1 MKFKVFS
8 FIPLLF
14 LPISIISTEH
24 NFFELEKISIVN
36 YQKNEIENKKI
47 DGYYIILEQDFTST
61 KNNTSSNLSTS
72 GNEVSD
78 QLGNAFL
85 KIILLIVGLI
95 FGGILIL
102 AIISIL
108 IYFIFSKRRKKIIK
122 ENSSLKRKTKN
133 IIFIIFKS
141 YNF

>member
-47 DGYYIILEQDFTST
+47 DGDYIILEQDFTST

-122 ENSSLKRKTKN
+122 EFSSLKRK
-133 IIFIIFKS
+133 
-141 YNF
+141 

>member
-36 YQKNEIENKKI
+36 YQKNEIEKKI

-122 ENSSLKRKTKN
+122 ENSSLKRK
-133 IIFIIFKS
+133 
-141 YNF
+141 

>member
-47 DGYYIILEQDFTST
+47 DGDYIILEQDFTST

-85 KIILLIVGLI
+85 KKILLIVGLI

-122 ENSSLKRKTKN
+122 ENSSLKRK
-133 IIFIIFKS
+133 
-141 YNF
+141 

>member
-47 DGYYIILEQDFTST
+47 DGDYIILEQDFTST

-78 QLGNAFL
+78 QLGNAIL

-122 ENSSLKRKTKN
+122 ENSSLKRK
-133 IIFIIFKS
+133 
-141 YNF
+141 

>member
-47 DGYYIILEQDFTST
+47 DGDYIILEQDFTST

-85 KIILLIVGLI
+85 KIILLILGLI

-102 AIISIL
+102 TIISIL

-122 ENSSLKRKTKN
+122 ENSSLKRK
-133 IIFIIFKS
+133 
-141 YNF
+141 

>member
-24 NFFELEKISIVN
+24 NFFELEKITIVN
-36 YQKNEIENKKI
+36 YQKNEIENKKN
-47 DGYYIILEQDFTST
+47 DGDYIILEQDFTST

-122 ENSSLKRKTKN
+122 ENSSLKRK
-133 IIFIIFKS
+133 
-141 YNF
+141 

>member
-47 DGYYIILEQDFTST
+47 DGDYIILEQDFTST

-108 IYFIFSKRRKKIIK
+108 IFFIFSKRRKKIIK
-122 ENSSLKRKTKN
+122 ENSSLKRK
-133 IIFIIFKS
+133 
-141 YNF
+141 

>member
-24 NFFELEKISIVN
+24 NFFELEKISTVN

-47 DGYYIILEQDFTST
+47 DGDYIILEQDFTST
-61 KNNTSSNLSTS
+61 KNNTSLNLSTS

-122 ENSSLKRKTKN
+122 ENSSLKRK
-133 IIFIIFKS
+133 
-141 YNF
+141 

>member
-24 NFFELEKISIVN
+24 NFFELEKISIAN
-36 YQKNEIENKKI
+36 YQKNEIESKKI
-47 DGYYIILEQDFTST
+47 DGDYIILEQDFTST

-122 ENSSLKRKTKN
+122 ENSSLKRK
-133 IIFIIFKS
+133 
-141 YNF
+141 

>member
-47 DGYYIILEQDFTST
+47 DGDYIILEQDFTST

-78 QLGNAFL
+78 KLGNAFL

-122 ENSSLKRKTKN
+122 ENSSLKRK
-133 IIFIIFKS
+133 
-141 YNF
+141 

>member
-102 AIISIL
+102 AIISVL

-122 ENSSLKRKTKN
+122 ENSSLKRK
-133 IIFIIFKS
+133 
-141 YNF
+141 

>member
-14 LPISIISTEH
+14 LPVSIISTEH

-47 DGYYIILEQDFTST
+47 DGDYIILEQDFTST

-122 ENSSLKRKTKN
+122 ENSSLKRK
-133 IIFIIFKS
+133 
-141 YNF
+141 

>member
-47 DGYYIILEQDFTST
+47 DGDYIILEQDFTST

-85 KIILLIVGLI
+85 KIVLLIVGLI

-122 ENSSLKRKTKN
+122 ENSSLKRK
-133 IIFIIFKS
+133 
-141 YNF
+141 

>member
-47 DGYYIILEQDFTST
+47 DGDYIILEQDFTST

-102 AIISIL
+102 AIMSIL

-122 ENSSLKRKTKN
+122 ENSSLKRK
-133 IIFIIFKS
+133 
-141 YNF
+141 

>member
-36 YQKNEIENKKI
+36 YQKNEIESKKI
-47 DGYYIILEQDFTST
+47 DGDYIILEQDFTST
-61 KNNTSSNLSTS
+61 KNNTNSNLSTS

-122 ENSSLKRKTKN
+122 DNSSLKRK
-133 IIFIIFKS
+133 
-141 YNF
+141 

>member
-14 LPISIISTEH
+14 LPISIISTDH

-78 QLGNAFL
+78 QWGNAFL

-122 ENSSLKRKTKN
+122 ENSSLKRK
-133 IIFIIFKS
+133 
-141 YNF
+141 

>member
-14 LPISIISTEH
+14 LPISIISTEY

-47 DGYYIILEQDFTST
+47 DGDYIILEQDFTST

-122 ENSSLKRKTKN
+122 EISSLKRK
-133 IIFIIFKS
+133 
-141 YNF
+141 

>member
-14 LPISIISTEH
+14 LPISIISTKN

-47 DGYYIILEQDFTST
+47 DGDYIILEQDFTST

-122 ENSSLKRKTKN
+122 ENSSLKRK
-133 IIFIIFKS
+133 
-141 YNF
+141 

>member
-47 DGYYIILEQDFTST
+47 DGDYIILEQDFTST
-61 KNNTSSNLSTS
+61 KITPVRIYLPL
-72 GNEVSD
+72 EM
-78 QLGNAFL
+78 
-85 KIILLIVGLI
+85 KCLI
-95 FGGILIL
+95 
-102 AIISIL
+102 
-108 IYFIFSKRRKKIIK
+108 
-122 ENSSLKRKTKN
+122 N
-133 IIFIIFKS
+133 
-141 YNF
+141 

>member
-47 DGYYIILEQDFTST
+47 DGDYIILEQEFTST
-61 KNNTSSNLSTS
+61 KNNTSLNFST
-72 GNEVSD
+72 GAIEVREH
-78 QLGNAFL
+78 LGNAFL
-85 KIILLIVGLI
+85 KIIL
-95 FGGILIL
+95 
-102 AIISIL
+102 
-108 IYFIFSKRRKKIIK
+108 
-122 ENSSLKRKTKN
+122 
-133 IIFIIFKS
+133 
-141 YNF
+141 

>member
-1 MKFKVFS
+1 MKFIVFS

-122 ENSSLKRKTKN
+122 ENSSLKRK
-133 IIFIIFKS
+133 
-141 YNF
+141 

>member
-47 DGYYIILEQDFTST
+47 DGDYIILEQDFTST
-61 KNNTSSNLSTS
+61 KNNTSLNLSTS

-108 IYFIFSKRRKKIIK
+108 IYFIFSKRKKKIIK
-122 ENSSLKRKTKN
+122 ENSSLKRK
-133 IIFIIFKS
+133 
-141 YNF
+141 

>member
-47 DGYYIILEQDFTST
+47 DEYYIILEQDFTST

-122 ENSSLKRKTKN
+122 ENSSLKRK
-133 IIFIIFKS
+133 
-141 YNF
+141 

>member
-24 NFFELEKISIVN
+24 NFFELEKIIIVN

-47 DGYYIILEQDFTST
+47 DGDYIILEQDFTST

-122 ENSSLKRKTKN
+122 ENSSLKRK
-133 IIFIIFKS
+133 
-141 YNF
+141 

>member
-47 DGYYIILEQDFTST
+47 DGDYIILEQDFTST

-102 AIISIL
+102 TIISIL

-122 ENSSLKRKTKN
+122 ENSSLKRK
-133 IIFIIFKS
+133 
-141 YNF
+141 

>member
-1 MKFKVFS
+1 MKFKAFS

-36 YQKNEIENKKI
+36 YQKNEIENKKN
-47 DGYYIILEQDFTST
+47 DGDNIILEQDFTST

-122 ENSSLKRKTKN
+122 ENSSLKRK
-133 IIFIIFKS
+133 
-141 YNF
+141 

>member
-108 IYFIFSKRRKKIIK
+108 IYFIFSKRRKKIIN
-122 ENSSLKRKTKN
+122 ENSSLKRK
-133 IIFIIFKS
+133 
-141 YNF
+141 

>member
-47 DGYYIILEQDFTST
+47 DGDYIILEQDFTST
-61 KNNTSSNLSTS
+61 KNNTSSNLSTY

-122 ENSSLKRKTKN
+122 ENSSLKRK
-133 IIFIIFKS
+133 
-141 YNF
+141 

>member
-24 NFFELEKISIVN
+24 IFFELEKISIVN

-122 ENSSLKRKTKN
+122 ENSSLKRK
-133 IIFIIFKS
+133 
-141 YNF
+141 

>member
-36 YQKNEIENKKI
+36 YQKNEIENKKN
-47 DGYYIILEQDFTST
+47 DGDYIILEQDFTST

-85 KIILLIVGLI
+85 KLILLIVGLI

-122 ENSSLKRKTKN
+122 ENSSLKRK
-133 IIFIIFKS
+133 
-141 YNF
+141 

>member
-36 YQKNEIENKKI
+36 YQKNEIENKKN
-47 DGYYIILEQDFTST
+47 DGDYIILEQDFTST

-122 ENSSLKRKTKN
+122 ENSSLNRK
-133 IIFIIFKS
+133 
-141 YNF
+141 

>member
-47 DGYYIILEQDFTST
+47 DGDYIILEQDFTRT

-122 ENSSLKRKTKN
+122 ENSSLKRK
-133 IIFIIFKS
+133 
-141 YNF
+141 

>member
-36 YQKNEIENKKI
+36 YQKNEIESKKI
-47 DGYYIILEQDFTST
+47 DGDYIILEQDFTST

-78 QLGNAFL
+78 QLGNVFL

-122 ENSSLKRKTKN
+122 ENSSLKRK
-133 IIFIIFKS
+133 
-141 YNF
+141 

>member
-47 DGYYIILEQDFTST
+47 DGDYIILEQDFTST
-61 KNNTSSNLSTS
+61 KNNTSLNLSTS
-72 GNEVSD
+72 GNEVSY

-122 ENSSLKRKTKN
+122 ENSSLKRK
-133 IIFIIFKS
+133 
-141 YNF
+141 

>member
-47 DGYYIILEQDFTST
+47 DGDYIILEQDFTST

-122 ENSSLKRKTKN
+122 EISSLKRK
-133 IIFIIFKS
+133 
-141 YNF
+141 

>member
-47 DGYYIILEQDFTST
+47 DGDYIILEQDFTST

-122 ENSSLKRKTKN
+122 ENLSLKRK
-133 IIFIIFKS
+133 
-141 YNF
+141 

>member
-36 YQKNEIENKKI
+36 YQKNEIESKKI
-47 DGYYIILEQDFTST
+47 DGDYIILEQDFTST

-95 FGGILIL
+95 FGSILIL

-122 ENSSLKRKTKN
+122 ENSSLKRK
-133 IIFIIFKS
+133 
-141 YNF
+141 